1 MKIFLVILMLSAVL
15 LCLSF
20 GLRQKNKYKSQYMTS
35 LGDLKQAQ
43 TQLRSIIEHANLTNE
58 RDIRNIKHQIN
69 FNRNKLKAI
78 DLWLRYLEPIA
89 YKKINGPLP
98 VEWETETF
106 EKYEPP
112 YKRQGG
118 GLTLAELALDE
129 HPVSK
134 ETLLTYIDTSLV
146 GIKTFE
152 ADSITKQLES
162 YHHFFLANRLYLLNL
177 AAVYT
182 TGFECPDMNEIIPEL
197 RNMLS
202 AVQNIYS
209 DFNSGFSSTRLSDEY
224 LELYDKAIKFA
235 HTQQLTSHCSIILL
249 LSGIS

>member
-1 MKIFLVILMLSAVL
+1 MKIFLVILTLSSAVF
-15 LCLSF
+15 CLSF

-43 TQLRSIIEHANLTNE
+43 TQLRSLIEHADLTDKNE
-58 RDIRNIKHQIN
+58 VKKIQQHIKL
-69 FNRNKLKAI
+69 NRNKLKAI

-152 ADSITKQLES
+152 ADSITKQL
-162 YHHFFLANRLYLLNL
+162 
-177 AAVYT
+177 
-182 TGFECPDMNEIIPEL
+182 
-197 RNMLS
+197 
-202 AVQNIYS
+202 
-209 DFNSGFSSTRLSDEY
+209 
-224 LELYDKAIKFA
+224 
-235 HTQQLTSHCSIILL
+235 
-249 LSGIS
+249 